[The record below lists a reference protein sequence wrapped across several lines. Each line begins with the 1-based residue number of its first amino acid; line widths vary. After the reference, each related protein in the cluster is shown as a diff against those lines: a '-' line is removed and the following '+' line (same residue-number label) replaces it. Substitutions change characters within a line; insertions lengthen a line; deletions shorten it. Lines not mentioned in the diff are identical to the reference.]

1 MGDVIEVENYIDGQW
16 MRHVHFMTNDGDK
29 GQSELNLPVDVIPNI
44 TKEMGV
50 WHVRASWAAR
60 EAFAG
65 TMRGGDRIERQI
77 VVWAFQGERVSD
89 CIRNA
94 AREFWKVFGRQPD
107 FAAMNSYPDAR
118 GLDADIEIDGGVVAL
133 VECADV
139 PRQFVMVY

>member
-1 MGDVIEVENYIDGQW
+1 MDDVIEVENYIDEKW
-16 MRHVHFMTNDGDK
+16 MRHVHLLSND
-29 GQSELNLPVDVIPNI
+29 ENAEVNLPVYASPVI
-44 TKEMGV
+44 TKEAGV

-77 VVWAFQGERVSD
+77 VLWAFQGERVSV

-94 AREFWKVFGRQPD
+94 AREFWKVFSRQPD
-107 FAAMNSYPDAR
+107 FAAMNSYPDAM
-118 GLDADIEIDGGVVAL
+118 GLDKDIEIDGGSVAL

-139 PRQFVMVY
+139 PKQFVMVF